1 MSETIHKSHNIS
13 VLTYH
18 FICPAKSRRAIMDEE
33 VERVIN
39 EMCEE
44 IQKRYEIRFLKAD
57 MDKDNLPFTIQSVLT
72 ISPKKNIQIVK
83 SIIAGKVQNINK

>member
-18 FICPAKSRRAIMDEE
+18 FICPAKYRRAIMDEE
-33 VERVIN
+33 VDRVIN

-57 MDKDNLPFTIQSVLT
+57 MDKDHVPFTIQSVLT

-83 SIIAGKVQNINK
+83 NIIAGKVQNINQ